1 MNDLHELLHDAVDG
15 IEPDDRLAEIRA
27 RTAGSER
34 AAARPWF
41 YAAGA
46 AVLATAAAV
55 AIVAVLG
62 DGPSEPGP
70 AHDHHHAVD
79 PSGPSTLVPA
89 YFLADGTQGSGLYR
103 EFDRVPAGDHLQG
116 ALDRIQRP
124 PADPDYQTTWPAG
137 TLTTV
142 TLGDGTI
149 DVGVGD
155 EPLVYGADDFPVQQ
169 VVYTLQG
176 TLGERLP
183 VRFVRDG
190 EVVLGPVEAAPEAE
204 VLNPVS
210 ISDPAEGSSYDGS
223 LVARGRA
230 RSFGGTIPWT
240 LLRGEVVVRSGTVAA
255 AAGGDTLTPWEVS
268 VDLTDVPPGRYTF
281 VVTEDQGPGGAGAE
295 PRSDT
300 RTIVVR

>member
-1 MNDLHELLHDAVDG
+1 VNDLHELLHDAVDG
-15 IEPDDRLAEIRA
+15 IEPHDRLAELRA
-27 RTAGSER
+27 RTADSSR

-41 YAAGA
+41 FAAGA

-55 AIVAVLG
+55 AVVAVVT
-62 DGPSEPGP
+62 DGPDDPG
-70 AHDHHHAVD
+70 HHHAID

-103 EFDRVPAGDHLQG
+103 EFDRVPSGDHLQG
-116 ALDRIQRP
+116 ALDRILEP

-137 TLTTV
+137 TLTTA

-149 DVGVGD
+149 DVGVSD

-190 EVVLGPVEAAPEAE
+190 EVVLGPVEAAPEWE
-204 VLNPVS
+204 ILNPVS
-210 ISDPAEGSSYDGS
+210 ISDPAEGSSYDGT

-240 LLRGEVVVRSGTVAA
+240 LLRGEVAVRSGTVAA
-255 AAGGDTLTPWEVS
+255 ATGGETLTPWEVAI
-268 VDLTDVPPGRYTF
+268 DLTDVPPGRYTF
-281 VVTEDQGPGGAGAE
+281 VVAEDQGPGPGSE